1 MNLKE
6 YFNVSEVFG
15 YFFKKKD
22 PNASIYMKMMYW
34 TNRIAI
40 SMFLVCLLVILYRL
54 FIR

>member
-1 MNLKE
+1 MKE
-6 YFNVSEVFG
+6 YFNVGEVFS

-34 TNRIAI
+34 ANRIAI
-40 SMFLVCLLVILYRL
+40 SLFLVYLLVTFYRV